1 MQTIEQYCRSFELAH
16 AEWPS
21 LPLPATAQEL
31 WWRNWLEQHEQERA
45 WDSLRLELPQ
55 LLIKPA
61 PEARQSDTYK
71 RLVLRG
77 ETVVPDAIRASP
89 RLKEPGGLLLNMA
102 EHPCGALP
110 VMTFQNHEDFVLALR
125 CLAHRCEPVAINS
138 SVHAQAVIG
147 LIHWGL
153 IRHLGRNQRCRL
165 LVLHQAPYSSLPHTC
180 IRGNVTPD
188 EWIKR
193 SMQWRL
199 THELTHIACQK
210 LVGEMRINL
219 FDELIADA
227 LGMLDALNYFSADLF
242 RLGLGLTSAGNL
254 REDARAHVYLKN
266 LEPKSHL
273 AVCEMVLM
281 RAAEL
286 EELLDQGGVDNEPMK
301 LLRFLTS
308 NRLDQPL
315 RVSF

>member
-1 MQTIEQYCRSFELAH
+1 MQTLQQYCRSFKGANG
-16 AEWPS
+16 EWPP
-21 LPLPATAQEL
+21 LPLAATAHEF
-31 WWRNWLEQHEQERA
+31 WWRNWLEQHQHGCA
-45 WDSLRLELPQ
+45 WDALSLELPQ

-77 ETVVPDAIRASP
+77 ETLAPEVIHAAPK
-89 RLKEPGGLLLNMA
+89 LKDPGGVSLGMA

-110 VMTFQNHEDFVLALR
+110 VMTFPNHDDFVLALR
-125 CLAHRCEPVAINS
+125 CLAHRCEPVSINS
-138 SVHAQAVIG
+138 SVHAQAVTG

-153 IRHLGRNQRCRL
+153 IRHLGRNQRCQL
-165 LVLHQAPYSSLPHTC
+165 LMLHEAPYSSLPHTC
-180 IRGNVTPD
+180 VRGNVTPG
-188 EWIKR
+188 EWVKK

-227 LGMLDALNYFSADLF
+227 LGMLDALHYFSADLF
-242 RLGLGLTSAGNL
+242 RLGLGLTSEGKL
-254 REDARAHVYLKN
+254 RDDARAHVYLKK
-266 LEPKSHL
+266 LEPQSHF
-273 AVCEMVLM
+273 AVCKMVLL

-286 EELLDQGGVDNEPMK
+286 EFLLAQGAVENEPMK

-315 RVSF
+315 RGRF